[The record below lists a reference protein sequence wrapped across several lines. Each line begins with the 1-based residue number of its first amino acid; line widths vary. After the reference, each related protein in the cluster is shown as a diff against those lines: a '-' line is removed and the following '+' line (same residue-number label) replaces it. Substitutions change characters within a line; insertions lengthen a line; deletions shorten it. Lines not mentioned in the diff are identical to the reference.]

1 MAGFGF
7 SADCVT
13 RSRRNLPGIFLQFF
27 LAAPQL
33 PSTYVSS
40 WLLFRFHTR
49 YETSGRVISTSQRP
63 ILDNTQ
69 RLSVAD
75 IHDAKRI
82 RTTHC
87 SKRAATHPRLWWR
100 GPWER
105 HWRVYTPLTPTWVR
119 RADMNPLD
127 DVRIPKTKIKLWTSK
142 EFEQKRRGKQSAWS
156 PRLVTKIHKTSY

>member
-75 IHDAKRI
+75 IHDAKGFEPPIAVSERPH
-82 RTTHC
+82 TH
-87 SKRAATHPRLWWR
+87 AFDGVAPENGTEEFTPHLRLHES
-100 GPWER
+100 G
-105 HWRVYTPLTPTWVR
+105 
-119 RADMNPLD
+119 
-127 DVRIPKTKIKLWTSK
+127 
-142 EFEQKRRGKQSAWS
+142 EQ
-156 PRLVTKIHKTSY
+156 T